1 MLLKHRMKEYAMTL
15 ALGTIRNL
23 ESMSNWSM
31 GTARRDVDNTRLF
44 TVEQANRTLVLLQRI
59 VGDIVAEYKTLME
72 LEEWIDLAEQSG
84 NACQLERSRKQLVAA
99 VDTLQN
105 CLEELD
111 QVGVELRDFTRGI
124 VDFPA
129 SRDGRVISLCWKLGE
144 PQVMHWHET
153 REGYASR
160 RPIEQY
166 VGSGLY
172 ENSLAN

>member
-1 MLLKHRMKEYAMTL
+1 
-15 ALGTIRNL
+15 
-23 ESMSNWSM
+23 MSNWSM
-31 GTARRDVDNTRLF
+31 GTAHRDVDNTRLF

-59 VGDIVAEYKTLME
+59 VGDIVNEYKTLME

-84 NACQLERSRKQLVAA
+84 NSLALERSRKQLVAT

-129 SRDGRVISLCWKLGE
+129 SRDGRAISLCWRLGE
-144 PQVMHWHET
+144 AEVSYWHET

-160 RPIEQY
+160 RPIEEY
-166 VGSGLY
+166 VGMSVR
-172 ENSLAN
+172 EESLQG